1 MVSESKTDSTRN
13 VHKSHPSRLHNG
25 YSSFSRLL
33 VVNSSTYTVL
43 RKYPSFEISC
53 VERTNVSLNRFYVQ
67 MGLGAMSFTYTVIS
81 AACGLVAVLCGLYLY
96 AHLGRRPILVTGAFL
111 QIPFMCLVAGLG
123 GKKNHSTADI
133 HMVIASIILFSCFEK
148 ISLSTSCYIITS
160 EIGGTRM
167 RKKSGRTV

>member
-1 MVSESKTDSTRN
+1 MTLTDADCTVVVHLSTNHRRSICQRIRCYVSEVMIQIPLTTDADA
-13 VHKSHPSRLHNG
+13 
-25 YSSFSRLL
+25 
-33 VVNSSTYTVL
+33 
-43 RKYPSFEISC
+43 
-53 VERTNVSLNRFYVQ
+53 VSPRFYVQ

-81 AACGLVAVLCGLYLY
+81 AACGLVSVLCGLYLY
-96 AHLGRRPILVTGAFL
+96 AHLGRRPILITGAFL

-123 GKKNHSTADI
+123 GKKNHSTTDI

-167 RKKSGRTV
+167 RKKSKNIWRSCGLHMLTVSQ

>member
-1 MVSESKTDSTRN
+1 MVIHIPTNNWWAVCKCLWRDVRTPAPYHS
-13 VHKSHPSRLHNG
+13 
-25 YSSFSRLL
+25 YM
-33 VVNSSTYTVL
+33 
-43 RKYPSFEISC
+43 
-53 VERTNVSLNRFYVQ
+53 VELTHQFHRFYVQ
-67 MGLGAMSFTYTVIS
+67 MGLGSMSFTYTVIS

-96 AHLGRRPILVTGAFL
+96 AHLGRRPILITGTFL

-123 GKKNHSTADI
+123 GKSNHSTADI

-167 RKKSGRTV
+167 RKKSRRVIRCMTPTIS